1 MTGRKSLTRPATALL
16 TLCCVLACLTACGGE
31 RVVLL
36 PADAIVRA
44 GPGMR
49 GRVWTETPD
58 GSWAL
63 SKNKV
68 AIPEG
73 MYILT
78 LTPEEEKAN
87 GLPPL
92 PLPASGPSAGGER

>member
-1 MTGRKSLTRPATALL
+1 MSGRKNPTRLAMGLATAL
-16 TLCCVLACLTACGGE
+16 CALACLTGCGGE

-44 GPGMR
+44 GPGMK

-58 GSWAL
+58 GTWTL
-63 SKNKV
+63 SKNRV
-68 AIPEG
+68 EIPEG

-87 GLPPL
+87 GLN
-92 PLPASGPSAGGER
+92 PLPASARSEGER

>member
-1 MTGRKSLTRPATALL
+1 MSGRKSQTRHATAAL
-16 TLCCVLACLTACGGE
+16 TALCALACLTGCGGE
-31 RVVLL
+31 RVVLI

-58 GSWAL
+58 GSWSL

-68 AIPEG
+68 EIPEG

-78 LTPEEEKAN
+78 LTPEEEAAN
-87 GLPPL
+87 GLNPL
-92 PLPASGPSAGGER
+92 PKPTEAAR